1 MVYTVVQGFYF
12 SGGCLVIISI
22 KNLKKSAVLLCVEII
37 LIGIVVYTITN
48 SFFRQESFMVKNSQ
62 VDSMYENWLILRTS
76 VFSYVTSPSP
86 GRTAEQ
92 ERLVRDFE
100 EFDFSMVQISD
111 DKTFSKIESQYPQ
124 VHDIRQVLVY
134 NWQITQYKL
143 TELLQAGENLNEFAT
158 LVLWIA
164 RDTQEMDRF
173 FGLLRHFC
181 QQVNRWQ
188 QRSNLLISYAIVVI
202 LMLISSFAI
211 LRNVRIENQLKQESE
226 MQKMAKTL
234 IHLRE
239 NERKRIAMDIH
250 DSLVHRLRE
259 LKAYTDTVV
268 TDSHKE
274 HISSEISA
282 IIDEARDIS
291 FNLIPFISSGE
302 SGEDFVDVI
311 KSYATEVLMAK
322 DIQLSISSTG
332 LNKISLP
339 ENMRISMFRII
350 QEILNNVVKYAE
362 ATKVT
367 MKFIYSYPFV
377 MFSVADDGVGLP
389 DSNLGIGLTKE
400 HIGFYGMRERAKY
413 YNGILTVASKPQQGT
428 KISVRIPF
436 KGKENG

>member
-1 MVYTVVQGFYF
+1 MVIRF
-12 SGGCLVIISI
+12 
-22 KNLKKSAVLLCVEII
+22 KNIRKIAVLLCVEVV
-37 LIGIVVYTITN
+37 LIGIVVYTITT
-48 SFFRQESFMVKNSQ
+48 SFFSQESFIVKNSQ
-62 VDSMYENWLILRTS
+62 VDTMYENWLILRTS

-86 GRTAEQ
+86 GRSAEQ

-111 DKTFSKIESQYPQ
+111 DKTFNKIERQYPQ

-143 TELLQAGENLNEFAT
+143 TELLQAGKNLNEFAT
-158 LVLWIA
+158 LVLWIS

-188 QRSNLLISYAIVVI
+188 QRTNLLVSYAIVVI
-202 LMLISSFAI
+202 LIFISSFAI
-211 LRNVRIENQLKQESE
+211 YRNARIEHRLEREEE

-234 IHLRE
+234 IHIRDD
-239 NERKRIAMDIH
+239 ERKRIAMDIH

-259 LKAYTDTVV
+259 LKGYTDTVL
-268 TDSHKE
+268 TDSHKD

-302 SGEDFVDVI
+302 AGEDFVDVI
-311 KSYATEVLMAK
+311 KSYAAEILMAK
-322 DIQLSISSTG
+322 DIQFAISSTG
-332 LNKISLP
+332 FNKISLP
-339 ENMRISMFRII
+339 EDMRISMFRII
-350 QEILNNVVKYAE
+350 QETLNNVVKYAE
-362 ATKVT
+362 ASKVT

-389 DSNLGIGLTKE
+389 DSSIGRGLTRE
-400 HIGFYGMRERAKY
+400 HIGFYGMQERVKY
-413 YNGILTVASKPQQGT
+413 YNGTFTVNSQPGKGT

-436 KGKENG
+436 KGKDNG

>member
-1 MVYTVVQGFYF
+1 MV
-12 SGGCLVIISI
+12 VISV
-22 KNLKKSAVLLCVEII
+22 KNLKKIAVLICIEII
-37 LIGIVVYTITN
+37 LIGIVVYTVTT
-48 SFFRQESFMVKNSQ
+48 SFFSQESFIIKNSE

-76 VFSYVTSPSP
+76 VYSYITSPSP
-86 GRTAEQ
+86 GRTAEH

-111 DKTFSKIESQYPQ
+111 DQTFKKIEKKYPQ
-124 VHDIRQVLVY
+124 VQDIRQVLVY
-134 NWQITQYKL
+134 NWQIIQYKL

-158 LVLWIA
+158 LVFWIS

-181 QQVNRWQ
+181 QQVNRAQ
-188 QRSNLLISYAIVVI
+188 QRRNLLMSYAIVAI
-202 LMLISSFAI
+202 LIFISSFAMF
-211 LRNVRIENQLKQESE
+211 RNARIEHRLEQEE
-226 MQKMAKTL
+226 KLQELAKTL
-234 IHLRE
+234 IHIRD

-259 LKAYTDTVV
+259 LKGYTDTVL
-268 TDSHKE
+268 TDSNKE

-291 FNLIPFISSGE
+291 FNLIPFISSSE

-322 DIQLSISSTG
+322 DIQLAISSAG
-332 LNKISLP
+332 FNKISLP
-339 ENMRISMFRII
+339 EDMRISMFRII

-362 ATKVT
+362 ASRVT
-367 MKFIYSYPFV
+367 MKFIYSYPYV
-377 MFSVADDGVGLP
+377 MFSVADDGIGLP
-389 DSNLGIGLTKE
+389 DNSIGASLTKA
-400 HIGFYGMRERAKY
+400 HIGFYGMQERVKY
-413 YNGILTVASKPQQGT
+413 YNGTFTVTSQADKGT

-436 KGKENG
+436 KGKDNG

>member
-1 MVYTVVQGFYF
+1 MVYTIVQGFYF
-12 SGGCLVIISI
+12 LGGSLVIISI
-22 KNLKKSAVLLCVEII
+22 KNLKKIAVLLCVEII
-37 LIGIVVYTITN
+37 LIGIMVYTITT
-48 SFFRQESFMVKNSQ
+48 SFFRQESFLVKNSQ

-86 GRTAEQ
+86 GRSSEQ

-111 DKTFSKIESQYPQ
+111 DQIFKKIEKQYPQ
-124 VHDIRQVLVY
+124 VQDIRKVLVY

-202 LMLISSFAI
+202 LMLFSSFAI
-211 LRNVRIENQLKQESE
+211 LRNARIENKLKQEAE

-259 LKAYTDTVV
+259 LKGYTDTVL

-322 DIQLSISSTG
+322 DIQLAISCTG
-332 LNKISLP
+332 FNKISLP
-339 ENMRISMFRII
+339 EDMRISMFRII
-350 QEILNNVVKYAE
+350 QEILNNVIKYAE
-362 ATKVT
+362 ANTVT

-377 MFSVADDGVGLP
+377 MFSVADDGIGLP
-389 DSNLGIGLTKE
+389 DSNAGGGLTKE

-413 YNGILTVASKPQQGT
+413 YNGTLTIISQPDKGT

-436 KGKENG
+436 KEEKHG

>member
-1 MVYTVVQGFYF
+1 MVIRF
-12 SGGCLVIISI
+12 
-22 KNLKKSAVLLCVEII
+22 KNIRKIAVLLCVEFV
-37 LIGIVVYTITN
+37 LIGIVVYTITT
-48 SFFRQESFMVKNSQ
+48 SFFSQESFIVKNSQ
-62 VDSMYENWLILRTS
+62 VDTMYENWLILRTS

-86 GRTAEQ
+86 GRSAEQ

-111 DKTFSKIESQYPQ
+111 DKTFNKIERQYPQ

-188 QRSNLLISYAIVVI
+188 QRTNLLVSYAIVVI
-202 LMLISSFAI
+202 FIFISSFAI
-211 LRNVRIENQLKQESE
+211 YRNARIEHRLEREEE

-234 IHLRE
+234 IHIRDD
-239 NERKRIAMDIH
+239 ERKRIAMDIH

-259 LKAYTDTVV
+259 LKGYTDIVL
-268 TDSHKE
+268 TDSHKD

-302 SGEDFVDVI
+302 AGEDFVDVI
-311 KSYATEVLMAK
+311 KSYAAEILMAK
-322 DIQLSISSTG
+322 DIQFAISSTG
-332 LNKISLP
+332 FNKISLP
-339 ENMRISMFRII
+339 EDMRISMFRII
-350 QEILNNVVKYAE
+350 QETLNNVVKYAE
-362 ATKVT
+362 ASKVT

-389 DSNLGIGLTKE
+389 DSSIGRGLTRE
-400 HIGFYGMRERAKY
+400 HIGFYGMQERVKY
-413 YNGILTVASKPQQGT
+413 YNGTFTVNSQPNKGT

-436 KGKENG
+436 KGKDNG

>member
-1 MVYTVVQGFYF
+1 MV
-12 SGGCLVIISI
+12 ISV
-22 KNLKKSAVLLCVEII
+22 KNLKKIAVLICIEII
-37 LIGIVVYTITN
+37 LIGIVVYTITT
-48 SFFRQESFMVKNSQ
+48 SFFRQESFIIKNSE

-76 VFSYVTSPSP
+76 VYSYITSPSP
-86 GRTAEQ
+86 GRTAEH

-111 DKTFSKIESQYPQ
+111 DQTFKKIEKKYPQ
-124 VHDIRQVLVY
+124 VQDIRQVLVY
-134 NWQITQYKL
+134 NWQIIQYKL

-158 LVLWIA
+158 LVFWIS

-181 QQVNRWQ
+181 QQVNRAQ
-188 QRSNLLISYAIVVI
+188 QRRNLLMSYAIVAI
-202 LMLISSFAI
+202 LIFISSFAI
-211 LRNVRIENQLKQESE
+211 FRNARIEHRLEQEE
-226 MQKMAKTL
+226 KLQELAKTL
-234 IHLRE
+234 IHIRD

-259 LKAYTDTVV
+259 LKGYTDTVL
-268 TDSHKE
+268 TDSNKE

-291 FNLIPFISSGE
+291 FNLIPFISSSE

-322 DIQLSISSTG
+322 DIQLSISRTG
-332 LNKISLP
+332 FNKISLP
-339 ENMRISMFRII
+339 EDMRISMFRII

-362 ATKVT
+362 ASRVT
-367 MKFIYSYPFV
+367 MKFIYSYPYV
-377 MFSVADDGVGLP
+377 MFSVADDGIGLP
-389 DSNLGIGLTKE
+389 DNSIGASLTKA
-400 HIGFYGMRERAKY
+400 HIGFYGMQERVKY
-413 YNGILTVASKPQQGT
+413 YNGTFTVTSQADKGT

-436 KGKENG
+436 KGKDNG

>member
-1 MVYTVVQGFYF
+1 MV
-12 SGGCLVIISI
+12 ISF
-22 KNLKKSAVLLCVEII
+22 KNIRKIAVLLCVEVV
-37 LIGIVVYTITN
+37 LIGIVGYTITT
-48 SFFRQESFMVKNSQ
+48 SFFSQESFIVKNSQ

-86 GRTAEQ
+86 GRSAEK

-111 DKTFSKIESQYPQ
+111 DKTFDKIEKQYPQ

-158 LVLWIA
+158 LVLWIS

-188 QRSNLLISYAIVVI
+188 QRTNLLVSYAIVVI
-202 LMLISSFAI
+202 LIFISSFAI
-211 LRNVRIENQLKQESE
+211 FRNARIEHRLEREEE

-234 IHLRE
+234 IHIRDD
-239 NERKRIAMDIH
+239 ERKRIAMDIH

-259 LKAYTDTVV
+259 LKGYTDTVL

-311 KSYATEVLMAK
+311 KSYAAEILMAK
-322 DIQLSISSTG
+322 DIQLAISSTG
-332 LNKISLP
+332 FNKISLP
-339 ENMRISMFRII
+339 EDMRISMFRII

-362 ATKVT
+362 ASKVT

-389 DSNLGIGLTKE
+389 DSSIGRGLTRE
-400 HIGFYGMRERAKY
+400 HIGFYGMQERVKY
-413 YNGILTVASKPQQGT
+413 YNGTFSVNSQPNKGT

>member
-1 MVYTVVQGFYF
+1 MVIRF
-12 SGGCLVIISI
+12 
-22 KNLKKSAVLLCVEII
+22 KNIRKIAVLLCVEVI
-37 LIGIVVYTITN
+37 LIGIVVYTITT
-48 SFFRQESFMVKNSQ
+48 SFFSQESFIVKNSQ
-62 VDSMYENWLILRTS
+62 VDTMYENWLILRTS

-86 GRTAEQ
+86 GRSAEQ

-111 DKTFSKIESQYPQ
+111 DKTFNKIERQYPQ

-158 LVLWIA
+158 LVLWIS

-188 QRSNLLISYAIVVI
+188 QRTNLLVSYAIVVI
-202 LMLISSFAI
+202 LIFISSFAI
-211 LRNVRIENQLKQESE
+211 YRNARIEHRLEREEE

-234 IHLRE
+234 IHIRDD
-239 NERKRIAMDIH
+239 ERKRIAMDIH

-259 LKAYTDTVV
+259 LKGYTDTVL
-268 TDSHKE
+268 TDSHKD

-291 FNLIPFISSGE
+291 FNLIPFISSSE

-311 KSYATEVLMAK
+311 KSYAAEILMAK
-322 DIQLSISSTG
+322 NIQLSISSTG
-332 LNKISLP
+332 FNKISLP
-339 ENMRISMFRII
+339 EDMRISMFRII

-362 ATKVT
+362 ASKVT

-377 MFSVADDGVGLP
+377 MFSVADDGIGLP
-389 DSNLGIGLTKE
+389 DSSIGVSLTKE
-400 HIGFYGMRERAKY
+400 HIGFYGMQERVKY
-413 YNGILTVASKPQQGT
+413 YNGTFAVASKPQQGT

>member
-1 MVYTVVQGFYF
+1 MVIRF
-12 SGGCLVIISI
+12 
-22 KNLKKSAVLLCVEII
+22 KNIRKIAVLLCVEVV
-37 LIGIVVYTITN
+37 LIGIVVYTITT
-48 SFFRQESFMVKNSQ
+48 SFFSQESFIVKNSQ
-62 VDSMYENWLILRTS
+62 VDTMYENWLILRTS

-86 GRTAEQ
+86 GRSAEQ

-111 DKTFSKIESQYPQ
+111 DKTFNKIERQYPQ

-188 QRSNLLISYAIVVI
+188 QRTNLLVSYAIVVI
-202 LMLISSFAI
+202 LIFISSFAI
-211 LRNVRIENQLKQESE
+211 YRNARIEHRLEREEE

-234 IHLRE
+234 IHIRDD
-239 NERKRIAMDIH
+239 ERKRIAMDIH

-259 LKAYTDTVV
+259 LKGYTDTVL
-268 TDSHKE
+268 TDSHKD

-311 KSYATEVLMAK
+311 KSYAAEILMAK
-322 DIQLSISSTG
+322 DIQLAISSTG
-332 LNKISLP
+332 FNKISLP
-339 ENMRISMFRII
+339 EDMRISMFRII

-362 ATKVT
+362 AFKVT

-389 DSNLGIGLTKE
+389 DSSIGVGLTKE
-400 HIGFYGMRERAKY
+400 HIGFYGMQERVKY
-413 YNGILTVASKPQQGT
+413 YNGTFTVNSQPNKGT

-436 KGKENG
+436 KGKDNG

>member
-1 MVYTVVQGFYF
+1 VVIRF
-12 SGGCLVIISI
+12 
-22 KNLKKSAVLLCVEII
+22 KNIRKIAVLLCVEFV
-37 LIGIVVYTITN
+37 LIGIVVYTITT
-48 SFFRQESFMVKNSQ
+48 SFFSQESFIVKNSQ
-62 VDSMYENWLILRTS
+62 VDTMYENWLILRTS

-86 GRTAEQ
+86 GRSAEQ

-111 DKTFSKIESQYPQ
+111 DKTFNKIERQYPQ

-188 QRSNLLISYAIVVI
+188 QRTNLLVSYAIVVI
-202 LMLISSFAI
+202 FIFISSFAI
-211 LRNVRIENQLKQESE
+211 YRNARIEHRLEREEE

-234 IHLRE
+234 IHIRDD
-239 NERKRIAMDIH
+239 ERKRIAMDIH

-259 LKAYTDTVV
+259 LKGYTDIVL
-268 TDSHKE
+268 TDSHKD

-302 SGEDFVDVI
+302 AGEDFVDVI
-311 KSYATEVLMAK
+311 KSYAAEILMAK
-322 DIQLSISSTG
+322 DIQFAISSTG
-332 LNKISLP
+332 FNKISLP
-339 ENMRISMFRII
+339 EDMRISMFRII
-350 QEILNNVVKYAE
+350 QETLNNVVKYAE
-362 ATKVT
+362 ASKVT

-389 DSNLGIGLTKE
+389 DSSIGRGLTRE
-400 HIGFYGMRERAKY
+400 HIGFYGMQERVKY
-413 YNGILTVASKPQQGT
+413 YNGTFTVNSQPNKGT

-436 KGKENG
+436 KGKDNG

>member
-1 MVYTVVQGFYF
+1 MVIRF
-12 SGGCLVIISI
+12 
-22 KNLKKSAVLLCVEII
+22 KNIRKIAVLLCVEVI
-37 LIGIVVYTITN
+37 LIGIVVYTITT
-48 SFFRQESFMVKNSQ
+48 SFFSQESFIVKNSQ
-62 VDSMYENWLILRTS
+62 VDTMYENWLILRTS

-86 GRTAEQ
+86 GRSAEQ

-111 DKTFSKIESQYPQ
+111 DKTFNKIERQYPQ

-158 LVLWIA
+158 LVLWIS

-188 QRSNLLISYAIVVI
+188 QRTNLLVSYAIVVI
-202 LMLISSFAI
+202 LIFISSFAI
-211 LRNVRIENQLKQESE
+211 YRNARIEHRLEREEE

-234 IHLRE
+234 IHIRDD
-239 NERKRIAMDIH
+239 ERKRIAMDIH

-259 LKAYTDTVV
+259 LKGYTDTVL
-268 TDSHKE
+268 TDSHKD

-302 SGEDFVDVI
+302 AGEDFVDVI
-311 KSYATEVLMAK
+311 KSYAAEILMAK
-322 DIQLSISSTG
+322 DIQLAISSTG
-332 LNKISLP
+332 FNKISLP
-339 ENMRISMFRII
+339 EDMRISMFRII
-350 QEILNNVVKYAE
+350 QETLNNVVKYAE
-362 ATKVT
+362 ASKVT

-389 DSNLGIGLTKE
+389 DSSIGRGLTRE
-400 HIGFYGMRERAKY
+400 HIGFYGMQERVKY
-413 YNGILTVASKPQQGT
+413 YNGTFTVNSQPNKGT

-436 KGKENG
+436 KGKDNG

>member
-1 MVYTVVQGFYF
+1 M
-12 SGGCLVIISI
+12 IISV

-37 LIGIVVYTITN
+37 LIGIVVYTITT
-48 SFFRQESFMVKNSQ
+48 SFFRQESFIVKNSQ

-111 DKTFSKIESQYPQ
+111 DETFKKIEKQYPQ
-124 VHDIRQVLVY
+124 VQDIRKVLVY

-188 QRSNLLISYAIVVI
+188 QRQNLLMSYAIVVF
-202 LMLISSFAI
+202 LIFLSSFA
-211 LRNVRIENQLKQESE
+211 LFRNARIEHRLKQEE
-226 MQKMAKTL
+226 KLQELTKTL
-234 IHLRE
+234 IHIRD

-259 LKAYTDTVV
+259 LKAYNDTVV
-268 TDSHKE
+268 SDVHKE

-291 FNLIPFISSGE
+291 FNLIPFISSSE
-302 SGEDFVDVI
+302 SGDDFVDVI
-311 KSYATEVLMAK
+311 KSYAAEVLMAK
-322 DIQLSISSTG
+322 DIQLSISRTG
-332 LNKISLP
+332 FNKITLP
-339 ENMRISMFRII
+339 EDMRISMFRII

-389 DSNLGIGLTKE
+389 DSSIGVSLTKE
-400 HIGFYGMRERAKY
+400 HIGFYGMQERVKY
-413 YNGILTVASKPQQGT
+413 YNGTFAVTSKPQQGT

>member
-1 MVYTVVQGFYF
+1 M
-12 SGGCLVIISI
+12 IISI
-22 KNLKKSAVLLCVEII
+22 KNLKKIAVLLCVEII
-37 LIGIVVYTITN
+37 LIGIVVYTITT
-48 SFFRQESFMVKNSQ
+48 SFFRQESFMAKNSQ

-92 ERLVRDFE
+92 ERLIRDFE

-111 DKTFSKIESQYPQ
+111 DQTFKKIEKQYPQ
-124 VHDIRQVLVY
+124 VQDIRKVLVY

-188 QRSNLLISYAIVVI
+188 QRSSLLISYAIVVI
-202 LMLISSFAI
+202 LMLFSSFAI
-211 LRNVRIENQLKQESE
+211 FRNARIENRLKQEAE

-234 IHLRE
+234 IHIRD
-239 NERKRIAMDIH
+239 NERKRIAIDIH

-259 LKAYTDTVV
+259 LKSYTDSVIS
-268 TDSHKE
+268 DGHRG
-274 HISSEISA
+274 HISSEISS

-291 FNLIPFISSGE
+291 FNLIPFISSSE

-311 KSYATEVLMAK
+311 KSYAAEILMAK

-332 LNKISLP
+332 FNRIAFP
-339 ENMRISMFRII
+339 EDMRISMFRII
-350 QEILNNVVKYAE
+350 QEILNNIVKYAE
-362 ATKVT
+362 ASRVT

-389 DSNLGIGLTKE
+389 DSNIGKELTKE
-400 HIGFYGMRERAKY
+400 HIGFYGMQERVKY
-413 YNGILTVASKPQQGT
+413 YSGTFSVTSSPNKGT

-436 KGKENG
+436 KEEKNG

>member
-1 MVYTVVQGFYF
+1 M
-12 SGGCLVIISI
+12 IISI
-22 KNLKKSAVLLCVEII
+22 KNLKKIAVLLCVEII
-37 LIGIVVYTITN
+37 LIGIVVYTITT
-48 SFFRQESFMVKNSQ
+48 SFFRQESFMAKNSQ

-92 ERLVRDFE
+92 ERLIRDFE

-111 DKTFSKIESQYPQ
+111 DQTFKKIEKQYPQ
-124 VHDIRQVLVY
+124 VQDIRKVLVY

-188 QRSNLLISYAIVVI
+188 QRSSLLISYAIVVI
-202 LMLISSFAI
+202 LMLFSSFAI
-211 LRNVRIENQLKQESE
+211 FRNARIENRLKQEAE

-234 IHLRE
+234 IHIRD
-239 NERKRIAMDIH
+239 NERKRIAIDIH

-259 LKAYTDTVV
+259 LKSYTDSVIS
-268 TDSHKE
+268 DGHRG
-274 HISSEISA
+274 HISSEISS
-282 IIDEARDIS
+282 IVDEARDIS
-291 FNLIPFISSGE
+291 FNLIPFISSSE

-311 KSYATEVLMAK
+311 KSYAAEILMAK

-332 LNKISLP
+332 FNRIAFP
-339 ENMRISMFRII
+339 EDMRISMFRII
-350 QEILNNVVKYAE
+350 QEILNNIVKYAE
-362 ATKVT
+362 ASRVT

-389 DSNLGIGLTKE
+389 DSNIGKELTKE
-400 HIGFYGMRERAKY
+400 HIGFYGMQERVKY
-413 YNGILTVASKPQQGT
+413 YSGTFSVTSSPNKGT

-436 KGKENG
+436 KEEKNG